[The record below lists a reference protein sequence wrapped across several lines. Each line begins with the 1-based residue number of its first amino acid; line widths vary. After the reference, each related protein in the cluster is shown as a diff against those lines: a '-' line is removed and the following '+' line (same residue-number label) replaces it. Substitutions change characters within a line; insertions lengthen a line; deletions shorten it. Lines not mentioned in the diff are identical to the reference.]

1 MGFSAGG
8 HVTAHVSTTCY
19 AGQARAYPRI
29 DAADDLSCKPD
40 FSMMVYPAY
49 LINETVPGNT
59 RGLSQVMLNVTSEH
73 PPAFLAQT
81 EDDGIKV
88 ENSLYYYLGE
98 SSVALN
104 LSSFLLP
111 FDPLCS
117 LQR

>member
-29 DAADDLSCKPD
+29 DAADDLSCAPD
-40 FSMMVYPAY
+40 FSMMIYPAY

-73 PPAFLAQT
+73 PPTFLAQT

-98 SSVALN
+98 SLAPN
-104 LSSFLLP
+104 LSFSPLL
-111 FDPLCS
+111 
-117 LQR
+117 